1 MRVRGVAVLSAVAA
15 ACLVVSGCFGPTFGG
30 GAQQTPTIAGEP
42 QVSPDG
48 SMVAYIHNLDGDFD
62 IWVVPLSGGAP
73 RNLTNNDVPD
83 ADPSWLPDGSGIVF
97 TSRSEEG
104 VWQLF
109 RMDADGG
116 NRRQITS
123 FPAP

>member
-1 MRVRGVAVLSAVAA
+1 MRRLVVLSAVAA
-15 ACLVVSGCFGPTFGG
+15 GCLIASGCFGPTFGAA
-30 GAQQTPTIAGEP
+30 AQPTPTVAGEP

-48 SMVAYIHNLDGDFD
+48 TTVAYIHNLDGDFD
-62 IWVVPLSGGAP
+62 IWVVPVVGGAP
-73 RNLTNNDVPD
+73 RNLTKNDVPD

-97 TSRSEEG
+97 TSRTEKG